1 MTNAFY
7 GLDARPAPTPAPDT
21 LPASPQEHQRPA
33 PTSTTA
39 RQSPRRASR
48 PASLPSRKPSPVCR
62 RAEESRRPC
71 CRLPVQ
77 VEPRRWRGR
86 EGRERG
92 REGAAPAHSS
102 TSQPAH
108 TEPRPPAYT
117 ASPQRPPP
125 PARLYRSR
133 QAPALPRLPCLLPS
147 LKFCFWRENR
157 TPPPKPPNLHGNRGP
172 ATCQRPPAMIGGGH
186 LTFSTFCHIY
196 DMTPVPSSTHLLSNP
211 NSARF
216 TVRSYHR
223 TNSWIRSG
231 RTPHILHHFITNTPV
246 FHNLTPVIPR

>member
-1 MTNAFY
+1 MPFAAWTH
-7 GLDARPAPTPAPDT
+7 GQHLPPTRCQHR
-21 LPASPQEHQRPA
+21 PQEHQRPA
-33 PTSTTA
+33 FTSTTA

-125 PARLYRSR
+125 RPASIAPDKLQPCPVCRACCRRSNSAFGEKTEPRPQNPEFTREQRPGHLPAPARHDR
-133 QAPALPRLPCLLPS
+133 
-147 LKFCFWRENR
+147 
-157 TPPPKPPNLHGNRGP
+157 
-172 ATCQRPPAMIGGGH
+172 GGH

-216 TVRSYHR
+216 AVRSYRR
-223 TNSWIRSG
+223 TNS
-231 RTPHILHHFITNTPV
+231 
-246 FHNLTPVIPR
+246 